1 MNKLD
6 TFLQKHGTKLMLVLL
21 ILIYFKSC
29 GVDSEVERVK
39 KDLRITE
46 QRLVETN
53 QEIDTLTNV
62 MDLNFKSLPNTY
74 DLKIE
79 GLRVEKRMIQA
90 TNRKMLDV
98 KRQNVI
104 EKEIEKLEKIQASR

>member
-6 TFLQKHGTKLMLVLL
+6 TFLEKHGLKLIIALLVLV
-21 ILIYFKSC
+21 YFKSC
-29 GVDSEVERVK
+29 GVDSEVTKIK
-39 KDLRITE
+39 KDVRNLT
-46 QRLVETN
+46 VK
-53 QEIDTLTNV
+53 IDS
-62 MDLNFKSLPNTY
+62 LNNDIDSKFESLPDNY

-79 GLRVEKRMIQA
+79 GLKVEKRMIQA

-104 EKEIEKLEKIQASR
+104 EKEIERLEKERK

>member
-6 TFLQKHGTKLMLVLL
+6 TFLENHGLKLIIALLVLV
-21 ILIYFKSC
+21 YFKSC
-29 GVDSEVERVK
+29 GVDSEANRIK
-39 KDLRITE
+39 KDIR
-46 QRLVETN
+46 
-53 QEIDTLTNV
+53 TLTV
-62 MDLNFKSLPNTY
+62 KIDSLNNDIDSKFELLPDNY

-79 GLRVEKRMIQA
+79 GLKVEKRMIQA

-104 EKEIEKLEKIQASR
+104 EKEIERLEKERK